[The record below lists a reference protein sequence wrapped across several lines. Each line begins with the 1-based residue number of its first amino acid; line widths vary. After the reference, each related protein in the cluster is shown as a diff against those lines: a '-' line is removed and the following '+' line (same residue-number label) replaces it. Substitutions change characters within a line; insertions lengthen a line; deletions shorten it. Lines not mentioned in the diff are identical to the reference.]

1 MNKLIIILLF
11 TYVYLFAGQY
21 TKSQLRGMNEPKHID
36 AMSYSI
42 FIEDEYQHI
51 FNNVIFKATKGE
63 PQLKFRILCNSIPF
77 IKQHKAYANDYDN
90 NNVLYS
96 VLGVD
101 GSSIKPI
108 TDNIDLHGKMRI
120 YGDGSN
126 GPPLPE
132 RVLNVLIQNKELTE
146 KILTKLKEQFPDS
159 NITNTQPSYSHCK
172 EYILSW

>member
-21 TKSQLRGMNEPKHID
+21 TKFQLRGMNERTKHID
-36 AMSYSI
+36 AMSYSS
-42 FIEDEYQHI
+42 FVHDECNHI
-51 FNNVIFKATKGE
+51 INNVIFKAVKGE
-63 PQLKFRILCNSIPF
+63 PQLRFRILCNSIPF
-77 IKQHKAYANDYDN
+77 IKQHKGSEYVNDYDN

-101 GSSIKPI
+101 GSSLIPI
-108 TDNIDLHGKMRI
+108 SDGKMRI
-120 YGDGSN
+120 YGDGNDGS
-126 GPPLPE
+126 PLPE

-159 NITNTQPSYSHCK
+159 NITNTQPSHSHCK

>member
-1 MNKLIIILLF
+1 MNKLIITLLF

-21 TKSQLRGMNEPKHID
+21 TKSQLRGMNEQTKHID
-36 AMSYSI
+36 AMSYSY
-42 FIEDEYQHI
+42 FVHDEYVHI
-51 FNNVIFKATKGE
+51 SNNVGFKATKGE
-63 PQLKFRILCNSIPF
+63 TQLKFRIFCNSIPF
-77 IKQHKAYANDYDN
+77 IKQHKGSEYANDYDN

-101 GSSIKPI
+101 GSTLKPI
-108 TDNIDLHGKMRI
+108 SDGKMGI
-120 YGDGSN
+120 FGDGNN
-126 GPPLPE
+126 GSPLPE

>member
-21 TKSQLRGMNEPKHID
+21 TKYQLRGMNEQTKHID
-36 AMSYSI
+36 AMSYSS
-42 FIEDEYQHI
+42 FIEDEYAHI
-51 FNNVIFKATKGE
+51 SNNIFSKARKGE
-63 PQLKFRILCNSIPF
+63 TQLKFRILCNSIPF
-77 IKQHKAYANDYDN
+77 IKQHKGSEYVNDYDN

-101 GSSIKPI
+101 GSNIQSDGKLIMVGGGSI
-108 TDNIDLHGKMRI
+108 G
-120 YGDGSN
+120 Y
-126 GPPLPE
+126 PLPE

>member
-21 TKSQLRGMNEPKHID
+21 TKSQLRGMNEQTKHID
-36 AMSYSI
+36 AMSYSS
-42 FIEDEYQHI
+42 FIEGEYQHI
-51 FNNVIFKATKGE
+51 FNNVIFKASKGE
-63 PQLKFRILCNSIPF
+63 PQLKFRILCNSVPY
-77 IKQHKAYANDYDN
+77 IKHHKGSEYVNDYDN

-101 GSSIKPI
+101 GSILIPI
-108 TDNIDLHGKMRI
+108 SDGKMRI
-120 YGDGSN
+120 YGDGNEGS
-126 GPPLPE
+126 PLPE

-146 KILTKLKEQFPDS
+146 KILTKIKEGFPDS

>member
-11 TYVYLFAGQY
+11 TYIYLFAGQY

-36 AMSYSI
+36 AMSYSS

-51 FNNVIFKATKGE
+51 SNNVIFKATKGE

-77 IKQHKAYANDYDN
+77 IKQHKGSEYVNDYDN

-96 VLGVD
+96 VLGAD
-101 GSSIKPI
+101 GSSLIPI
-108 TDNIDLHGKMRI
+108 SDGKMRI
-120 YGDGSN
+120 YGDGNDGS
-126 GPPLPE
+126 PLPE